1 MIEITFNE
9 FYLRTYPQEEFHE
22 LYIVKNSLGEVL
34 YVGISNQDIWY
45 RWFGWNGHIK
55 EGDSYLLGK
64 SAVGEKVVDH
74 LPNSWDWKI
83 QLWTLEDCVKFCS
96 NELNPNGRYSIK
108 MLESF
113 MIQKFRPSLNIMMNL
128 NPGQDSMP
136 KSQREIEREKLL
148 DKAYRDVFE
157 KKD

>member
-1 MIEITFNE
+1 VIEITFKE

-22 LYIVKNSLGEVL
+22 LYLMKNELGEVL
-34 YVGISNQDIWY
+34 YVGISSQDIWD
-45 RWFGWNGHIK
+45 RWFGWNGHIN